1 VSFAKPRSPVFCPDD
16 RRLKGLARI
25 VPFLTCIAFQQL
37 GEAEWLVNAVVV
49 RNSDGF
55 GAVNGGKAMLLREE

>member
-1 VSFAKPRSPVFCPDD
+1 
-16 RRLKGLARI
+16 LKSRARI
-25 VPFLTCIAFQQL
+25 VPFLTCIVFQQL
-37 GEAEWLVNAVVV
+37 GEAEWLVKAVVV